1 MEPSMGYDRA
11 STIFSPDG
19 RLFQVEYAREAVQR
33 GAPAMGVIHNNGVL
47 FLADKKVTSKLIEV
61 ESTEKVFKIAE
72 NIGCTTSGL
81 FADGRILIDRI
92 RVEVQRHLLTYNE
105 PVKIEKLVKSIC
117 DFEQQYTQYGGVRPF
132 GTALLIGGVTDEGC
146 RLFETDPSG
155 AMLMWKATAIGSGR
169 DLVMPMLEEG
179 YREDMDKENAIALGL
194 RCLYVATDGKISR
207 ETTEIASIEKGEKFR
222 KYTPDEVAKYVDQAI
237 KQGKGKEGK

>member
-1 MEPSMGYDRA
+1 MEPSMGYDRT

-33 GAPAMGVIHNNGVL
+33 GAPAMGIRHKDGVL

-61 ESTEKVFKIAE
+61 ESTEKIFRIAE
-72 NIGCTTSGL
+72 CIGCTTSGL

-92 RVEVQRHLLTYNE
+92 RVEVQKHLLTYNE

-132 GTALLIGGVTDEGC
+132 GTALLVGGTYNGEC
-146 RLFETDPSG
+146 CLFETDPSG

-169 DLVMPMLEEG
+169 DLVMPLLEEG
-179 YREDMDKENAIALGL
+179 YSEDMGKEEAIALGL

-207 ETTEIASIEKGEKFR
+207 ETTEIASIDRDGKFR
-222 KYTPDEVAKYVDQAI
+222 KYTLDEVAEYVNGVM
-237 KQGKGKEGK
+237 KPGTKGKGS